1 MGIVSWFGEDEKDL
15 ERGEG
20 EEGCGEG
27 KRLERGEGFKKG
39 SSLQRGE
46 STETQDTRLTCVDDQ
61 PDNPLDVGLFTVTS
75 SKMEDVLIGDG
86 RRGDRDDLKGGA
98 QDDPLDLKKPYTVS
112 SRQMEGEGMRV
123 ARGESAFLSKSEIM
137 CTNAKVWLAEHV
149 LGYVVLS

>member
-1 MGIVSWFGEDEKDL
+1 MGIVSWLSEDERDL

-20 EEGCGEG
+20 EEKGGEG
-27 KRLERGEGFKKG
+27 KRRGR
-39 SSLQRGE
+39 LQRRE

-75 SKMEDVLIGDG
+75 SKMENVLIGGG
-86 RRGDRDDLKGGA
+86 RKGDREDLKGGA

-137 CTNAKVWLAEHV
+137 CANAKVWLAEHV
-149 LGYVVLS
+149 LWYVVWS